1 MARQFDYDENKLKP
15 LQREAAI
22 ALVEYEFTPKGQR
35 KTKQE
40 IADEIGITRQCLH
53 KWDTRDKNFI
63 AYKNSLAADFMDT
76 HTAFVYKKLIDSID
90 RGSVRG
96 IELFMK
102 RLGDL
107 ADQQEVTIKQEG
119 GASFEE
125 RREELMKRLGLE
137 AEKARAEK
145 AGKEADK

>member
-1 MARQFDYDENKLKP
+1 MARQFEYDETKFKP

-40 IADEIGITRQCLH
+40 IADEIGITRQGLH
-53 KWDTRDKNFI
+53 KWDTQDKNFI
-63 AYKNSLAADFMDT
+63 AYKNSLAADFTDSN
-76 HTAFVYKKLIDSID
+76 TAFVYSKLIDSIG

-102 RLGDL
+102 RIGDL
-107 ADQQEVTIKQEG
+107 ADQQELTIKQEG
-119 GASFEE
+119 AMTFEE
-125 RREELMKRLGLE
+125 RREDLMKRLQEE
-137 AEKARAEK
+137 ATKGTEE
-145 AGKEADK
+145 

>member
-1 MARQFDYDENKLKP
+1 MARQFEYDETKFKP

-40 IADEIGITRQCLH
+40 IADEIGITRQGLH
-53 KWDTRDKNFI
+53 KWDTQDKNFI
-63 AYKNSLAADFMDT
+63 AYKNSLAADFTDSN
-76 HTAFVYKKLIDSID
+76 TAFVYSKLIDSIG

-102 RLGDL
+102 RIGDL
-107 ADQQEVTIKQEG
+107 ADQQELTIKQEG
-119 GASFEE
+119 NMTFEE
-125 RREELMKRLGLE
+125 RREDLMKRLQEE
-137 AEKARAEK
+137 ATKGTEE
-145 AGKEADK
+145 